1 MKIGFVL
8 KKTIRFISANKL
20 SCLRFAVMGAASFGV
35 SVPDVAFA
43 SYSGA
48 DLSLPYDRALTTM
61 YEQLTGPIPM
71 IGGTIAVASGGAMYM
86 LGEGQM
92 TRTAMRICI
101 GSGIAMLSP
110 QVINVFAGSNAGDSG
125 ILF

>member
-1 MKIGFVL
+1 MKFFYFVR
-8 KKTIRFISANKL
+8 KTARYVAENRLFCFRL
-20 SCLRFAVMGAASFGV
+20 AVMGITAYSAA
-35 SVPDVAFA
+35 VPGTAFA
-43 SYSGA
+43 AYGGA
-48 DLSLPYDRALTTM
+48 DMNLPYGTALTTM

-71 IGGTIAVASGGAMYM
+71 IGGTVAVATGGAMYM

-110 QVINVFAGSNAGDSG
+110 QVITAFVGSNAGDAG
-125 ILF
+125 VLF

>member
-1 MKIGFVL
+1 MNFCSCARKAARYIAENRLF
-8 KKTIRFISANKL
+8 
-20 SCLRFAVMGAASFGV
+20 CLRLAVMGVTACSAT
-35 SVPDVAFA
+35 VPHTAFA
-43 SYSGA
+43 AYSGA
-48 DLSLPYDRALTTM
+48 TMNLPYATAMTTM

-71 IGGTIAVASGGAMYM
+71 IGGTVAVAVGGAMYM

-110 QVINVFAGSNAGDSG
+110 QVISVFVGSNAGDSG
-125 ILF
+125 VLF